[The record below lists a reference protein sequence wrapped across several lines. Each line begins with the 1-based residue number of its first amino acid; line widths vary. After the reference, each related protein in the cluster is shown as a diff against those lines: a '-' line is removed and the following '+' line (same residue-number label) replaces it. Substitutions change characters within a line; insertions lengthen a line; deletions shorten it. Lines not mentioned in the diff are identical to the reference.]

1 MLKISII
8 IFAIEIVALCF
19 FIYAKYISK
28 KIKYTRTIFTST
40 VFLIN
45 FAVYMLAYCYKMQ
58 LTGEG
63 QYLLGVISSIASSM
77 GSFLFRPSITDIMP
91 ITSDIPFFIAPFAFG
106 FALGLFTTI
115 SLIVDAFRYRIRNSI
130 RFLRILGNKE
140 IDYVIGDGAAEIHY
154 ARNYKNTVLLL
165 PSDTSREKI
174 NSYIRQ
180 GFCVYP
186 RLSKNFDTIIKM
198 RKKNNRKYVF
208 IMFDDDDTDN
218 YIRAIDAFRRGSD
231 EEVKD
236 TYLYLEVKYEKI
248 EYLKNVLLCDERTK
262 IHVMLFNR
270 YENMTNDMC
279 SKVPLTT
286 FLPKDFVNEDTS
298 IKSEK
303 KINVF
308 LVGFGWANQEMYKKL
323 LINNQFVEQTK
334 EGYKAHLVNYY
345 IFDVDENKKSIY
357 ALEGIE
363 SLFARLE
370 KQKDEYFDL
379 PEKLSNTKFIAKNVE
394 SAGILDD
401 IEDICVDKD
410 SMNYFFISYS
420 DNYHNLNLTAM
431 VYERLKNTN
440 FHIFTRTTE
449 RSLCDKNLKNI
460 TYFGNTIHYLVHD
473 KIVNYELY
481 NIGVKVND
489 AYVGH
494 ATTLHD
500 LFKKDFIK
508 IYANYYQAMNIRK
521 KYHLLG
527 FDFVKENELL
537 DSDVKIEEFEF
548 YDRIGIGSIKK
559 YEDYSNHMTL
569 AAAVATEHLHWNCEY
584 FVFGYKPLKK
594 ANHEIVDGNIIEQD
608 VANKLHGA
616 LTSIK
621 GLDLRARHILDLY
634 HQLGEND
641 KVLFSI
647 DGINSVEV
655 LKYDYQFLAKSY
667 TYLLSEGYIVIKKR

>member
-1 MLKISII
+1 MLEISIA
-8 IFAIEIVALCF
+8 IFAIEIIALCF

-28 KIKYTRTIFTST
+28 RIKYTRTIFTST

-45 FAVYMLAYCYKMQ
+45 FAVYMLAYVYKVQ
-58 LTGEG
+58 STGEG
-63 QYLLGVISSIASSM
+63 KYLLGVMTSIASSM
-77 GSFLFRPSITDIMP
+77 GTFLFRPSVADAMP
-91 ITSDIPFFIAPFAFG
+91 LINAVPFYLAPFVFG

-115 SLIVDAFRYRIRNSI
+115 SLIADAFRYRIRNSV
-130 RFLRILGNKE
+130 RFMRILHNEE
-140 IDYVIGDGAAEIHY
+140 IDYVIGDGPAEIHY

-165 PSDTSREKI
+165 PNDTPRERV

-186 RLSKNFDTIIKM
+186 RLSKNFDTIVKM
-198 RKKNNRKYVF
+198 RKKQNRKYVF
-208 IMFDDDDTDN
+208 VMFDDDDTDN
-218 YIRAIDAFRRGSD
+218 YIRAIDAFRHGSD
-231 EEVKD
+231 KEVEN

-248 EYLKNVLLCDERTK
+248 EYLKNVLLNDERTK

-286 FLPKDFVNEDTS
+286 FLPQDFINDDSS
-298 IKSEK
+298 IKNDK
-303 KINVF
+303 IINVF
-308 LVGFGWANQEMYKKL
+308 LIGFGWANQEMYKKL

-345 IFDVDENKKSIY
+345 IYDIDESKKNTY

-363 SLFARLE
+363 NLFARLE
-370 KQKDEYFDL
+370 KNKDKYFDL
-379 PEKLSNTKFIAKNVE
+379 PERLSNPMFIAKNAE
-394 SAGILDD
+394 SAGVLDD
-401 IEDICVDKD
+401 IEDICSDKN
-410 SMNYFFISYS
+410 SMNYFFISHS
-420 DNYHNLNLTAM
+420 DNYHNLNLTA
-431 VYERLKNTN
+431 VIHERVRNTN
-440 FHIFTRTTE
+440 FHIYTRTTE
-449 RSLCDKNLKNI
+449 RSLCDKNLDNV
-460 TYFGNTIHYLVHD
+460 TYFGNTIHYLIHD

-494 ATTLHD
+494 STSLRD
-500 LFKKDFIK
+500 LLKKDFIK

-521 KYHLLG
+521 KYHLFG
-527 FDFVKENELL
+527 YDFVKENELL
-537 DSDVKIEEFEF
+537 DSDIKVEEFEF
-548 YDRIGIGSIKK
+548 YDRIGVGSIKE
-559 YEDYSNHMTL
+559 YADYNKHMPL
-569 AAAVATEHLHWNCEY
+569 AASVATEHLHWNCEY

-594 ANHEIVDGNIIEQD
+594 DDHIIIDDKIVEQD

-634 HQLGEND
+634 HQLGKNE
-641 KVLFSI
+641 KVLFSL
-647 DGINSVEV
+647 DGNDSVEA
-655 LKYDYQFLAKSY
+655 LKYDYQFLAESY
-667 TYLLSEGYIVIKKR
+667 KYLVGEGYVVIKKR